1 MPTDPTELERLMEAA
16 SAQAVDAIAIVTAE
30 ANFLHSK
37 IVYVND
43 ACCKLLRCEREALL
57 GCSRL
62 ALAGGRPTPDLLDR
76 VRAEAAAADQPFFG
90 HVTRLRRDGSQYDVE
105 GHVAPLRDE
114 RGHVTHY
121 VITQHEVTARNRA
134 ERELRSALLLAERM
148 RATADLAAGTV
159 YGLRDPISRA
169 LASLDLAK
177 AVLGAHACPSDVD
190 GRVSG
195 AVADASAACTS
206 LRDVVSDLGALAL
219 DPGPTEPV
227 DVEAALDLA
236 VDLTA
241 FELAPRAHVERS
253 RRPLPRVSA
262 NFGRLVHVLT
272 CILRNAAQAIPGDQP
287 ANNWVR
293 ICTDVEDGRVVVV
306 EIADS
311 GEGIEPGDLPH
322 VFEPFFTSR
331 AGPASSGLGLS
342 VAQATIAALGGEV
355 TIASEVGRGTRV
367 RVTLPA
373 CDEVSV
379 PHRRSRP
386 AFAQQQM
393 VLVVADDPATY
404 PTFARMLDNHRT
416 VVSFATPDEALERVA
431 LGEAID
437 LVVID
442 RALRWKAELGFR
454 EELEALAPHMR
465 PRVLELSTRSAT
477 RPRALDASTRTEL

>member
-1 MPTDPTELERLMEAA
+1 MEAA

-30 ANFLHSK
+30 ANFLQSK

-43 ACCKLLRCEREALL
+43 ACCKLLRCEREDLL
-57 GCSRL
+57 GRSRL

-76 VRAEAAAADQPFFG
+76 VRAEAAAADQPYFG
-90 HVTRLRRDGSQYDVE
+90 HVTRLRRDGTQYDVE

-148 RATADLAAGTV
+148 RATAELAAGTV

-177 AVLGAHACPSDVD
+177 AVLGGHECPSDVD
-190 GRVSG
+190 GRVSR
-195 AVADASAACTS
+195 AVGDASAACAS
-206 LRDVVSDLGALAL
+206 LRDVVSDLAALAL

-241 FELAPRAHVERS
+241 FELAPRARVERS

-293 ICTDVEDGRVVVV
+293 ICTDVEDARVVV

-331 AGPASSGLGLS
+331 PGPAASGLGLS
-342 VAQATIAALGGEV
+342 VAQATVGALGGEV

-373 CDEVSV
+373 CGDVGVS
-379 PHRRSRP
+379 HRRSRP

-393 VLVVADDPATY
+393 VLVVTDDPAAY
-404 PTFARMLDNHRT
+404 PTFARMLESHRT
-416 VVSFATPDEALERVA
+416 IVSFATPEEALERVA

-454 EELEALAPHMR
+454 EELETLAPHVR
-465 PRVLELSTRSAT
+465 PHVLELSTRTAT
-477 RPRALDASTRTEL
+477 RPRTVAASPRTEL